1 MPAVTARIRMGI
13 VGAGFVGVH
22 HVDAVRRLGFVE
34 IDGVAAGSP
43 ESARQKA
50 GMLGAR
56 RSFDD
61 WESLVA
67 DPGIDVVHIAA
78 PNHLHVPIAAA
89 ALSRGKHVVCDKPLA
104 PTAAGAHALWDAARG
119 SDRVAAVTFNYRG
132 SALVQH
138 ARVLIAEG
146 EAGPLHYVH
155 GAYLQDW
162 LLKPT
167 DFSWRLEPDKG
178 GESSAMADIGSHW
191 CDLIEHVTHLRIE
204 AVLADLSTV
213 VARRQR
219 GPDGE
224 AFVVRGEDLATVL
237 IRFAGGARG
246 CVSIGQ
252 VCAGHKNDLW
262 FEASGQ
268 KASLRW
274 HQERQN
280 ELWIGRREGGA
291 TVLPND
297 PVQLAPAARSYARLP
312 GGHQEG
318 WSDAF
323 FNVIRDIYTVIA
335 AGPGA
340 RVPLPRTFATFEDG
354 YRAASI
360 VDAVLDSHRRGGV
373 WVGVAAPV
381 FAGSGR

>member
-1 MPAVTARIRMGI
+1 MGI

-22 HVDAVRRLGFVE
+22 HADAVRRLGFVD
-34 IDGVAAGSP
+34 IAGVAASTP
-43 ESARQKA
+43 ASARQKA
-50 GMLGAR
+50 ELLGAG
-56 RSFDD
+56 RSFVG
-61 WESLVA
+61 WEALVA
-67 DPGIDVVHIAA
+67 DPEIDVVHIAA

-89 ALSRGKHVVCDKPLA
+89 ALSHGKHVVCDKPLA
-104 PTAAGAHALWDAARG
+104 PTAAEARALWDSARG

-138 ARVLIAEG
+138 ARELIATG

-167 DFSWRLEPDKG
+167 DFSWRLEPEKG
-178 GESSAMADIGSHW
+178 GESSAMADIGTHW
-191 CDLIEHVTHLRIE
+191 CDLVEHVTGLRIE
-204 AVLADLSTV
+204 SVLADLSTV

-219 GPDGE
+219 APGGD
-224 AFVVRGEDLATVL
+224 AFTVRSEDLATVL
-237 IRFAGGARG
+237 IRFSGGARG

-268 KASLRW
+268 RTSLRW

-280 ELWIGRREGGA
+280 ELWIGRREGGV

-297 PVQLAPAARSYARLP
+297 PAQLASAARMYARLP

-340 RVPLPRTFATFEDG
+340 RTPLPRTFATFEDG

-373 WVGVAAPV
+373 WAEVGAPV
-381 FAGSGR
+381 LAGSER

>member
-1 MPAVTARIRMGI
+1 MTARLRMGI

-22 HVDAVRRLGFVE
+22 HVDAVRRLGFVD
-34 IDGVAAGSP
+34 IDAVAASSP

-50 GMLGAR
+50 EMLGAR
-56 RSFDD
+56 RSFGD
-61 WESLVA
+61 WRALVA

-89 ALSRGKHVVCDKPLA
+89 ALSHGKHVVCDKPLA
-104 PTAAGAHALWDAARG
+104 PTAAEARALWDVAR
-119 SDRVAAVTFNYRG
+119 SSYRVAAVTFNYRG

-138 ARVLIAEG
+138 ARELIATG

-162 LLKPT
+162 LLTPT

-178 GESSAMADIGSHW
+178 GESSAMADIGTHW
-191 CDLIEHVTHLRIE
+191 CDLVEHVTGLRIE
-204 AVLADLSTV
+204 SVLADLSTV
-213 VARRQR
+213 VSQRQR
-219 GPDGE
+219 GPGGE
-224 AFVVRGEDLATVL
+224 VFAVRSEDLATVL

-268 KASLRW
+268 TASLRW

-297 PVQLAPAARSYARLP
+297 PVQLAPAARMYARLP

-323 FNVIRDIYTVIA
+323 FNVVRDIYRVIA
-335 AGPGA
+335 ADPGA
-340 RVPLPRTFATFEDG
+340 RIPLPRTFATFEDG

-360 VDAVLDSHRRGGV
+360 VEAVLDSHRRGGV
-373 WVGVAAPV
+373 WGDVGTPV
-381 FAGSGR
+381 YAGSER